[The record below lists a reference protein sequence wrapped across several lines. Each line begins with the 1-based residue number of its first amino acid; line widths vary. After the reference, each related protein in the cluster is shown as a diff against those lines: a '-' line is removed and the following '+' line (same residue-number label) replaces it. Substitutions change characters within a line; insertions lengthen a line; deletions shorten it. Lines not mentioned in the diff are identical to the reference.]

1 VGNLDAAPLAGNCHA
16 PGCPGGLAQRKSLAE
31 FPVIRPDFREFQHLA
46 KQGNLIPVYD
56 IFPAD
61 LLTPVSAYLRIAQ
74 GARYSFLLESVE
86 GNEKIARYSFAGAH
100 PEEIFRYVSG
110 ACVME
115 SPDRLVW
122 EERDPVS
129 FLRER
134 IQRFHPVRVPGLP
147 PLVAGA
153 IGYFSY
159 DMVRLIERLP
169 KRLRDEIGLYDAQ
182 LMFYNGLIAFD
193 HVQHRI
199 WIVRN
204 VFTGAANGSLRAKY
218 NAAVREIRHTRKLLE
233 QPVAAE
239 RPRTE
244 KSKKGRKLKVRSN
257 FRPSEYR
264 AAVRKAK
271 QYIRAG
277 DIFQVVLSQRF
288 SAKTKAQPF
297 EIYRELRALNPSPYP
312 FFLQM
317 NDVAIV
323 GTSPEM
329 LVKVQGRD
337 VFYRPIAGTQP
348 RGKDE
353 AEDQRLEKE
362 LLASEKE
369 RAEHIMLVDL
379 GRNDLGRVCDY
390 GTVKVEQL
398 MSVERFSHVMHIVST
413 LRGRLRE
420 DVDALDALMA
430 CFPAGTVS
438 GAPKVRAMEIIE
450 ELEPTRRGI
459 YAGGVLYMDFAGN
472 LDSCIALRTMVVK
485 NGVAYVQAGG
495 GIVADSTPEGEYQ
508 ETVNKSR
515 ALLTALEAAHRDRR

>member
-1 VGNLDAAPLAGNCHA
+1 
-16 PGCPGGLAQRKSLAE
+16 
-31 FPVIRPDFREFQHLA
+31 VIQPDFREFQRLA

-56 IFPAD
+56 VLPAD

-74 GARYSFLLESVE
+74 GARFSFLLESVE
-86 GNEKIARYSFAGAH
+86 GGEQIARYTFAGAH
-100 PEEIFRYVSG
+100 PEEVFRFAGG

-115 SPDRLVW
+115 GRDRVVW
-122 EERDPVS
+122 EETDPVS
-129 FLRER
+129 FLRNRMER
-134 IQRFHPVRVPGLP
+134 FRPVRVAGLP
-147 PLVAGA
+147 PLIAGA

-169 KRLRDEIGLYDAQ
+169 KRLRDEIGLYDAM
-182 LMFYNGLIAFD
+182 LMFYHGLIAFD
-193 HVQHRI
+193 HVRHRL

-204 VFTGAANGSLRAKY
+204 VFTEGPGTLQAKY
-218 NAAVREIRHTRKLLE
+218 KSAIREIRETRKLLE

-239 RPRTE
+239 NPKPAYKPAKRAP
-244 KSKKGRKLKVRSN
+244 LKVTSN
-257 FRPSEYR
+257 FRRSEYL
-264 AAVRKAK
+264 AAVRKCK
-271 QYIRAG
+271 NYIRAG

-288 SAKTKAQPF
+288 SAKTKALPF
-297 EIYRELRALNPSPYP
+297 DVYRELRALNPSPYL

-317 NDVAIV
+317 HDVHVI
-323 GTSPEM
+323 GSSPEM

-337 VFYRPIAGTQP
+337 VFYRPIAGTLP

-353 AEDQRLEKE
+353 AEDLQLEKQM
-362 LLASEKE
+362 LASEKE

-398 MSVERFSHVMHIVST
+398 MTVERFSHVMHLVSS

-420 DVDALDALMA
+420 DVDCFDALMA

-450 ELEPTRRGI
+450 EFERARRGI

-472 LDSCIALRTMVVK
+472 LDSCIALRTMVMK

-508 ETVNKSR
+508 ESINKSR
-515 ALLTALEAAHRDRR
+515 ALLTALEAAQRRSG

>member
-1 VGNLDAAPLAGNCHA
+1 MIRPSVHEFQA
-16 PGCPGGLAQRKSLAE
+16 LAQ
-31 FPVIRPDFREFQHLA
+31 
-46 KQGNLIPVYD
+46 QGNLIPVYD
-56 IFPAD
+56 VFSAD
-61 LLTPVSAYLRIAQ
+61 LLTPVSAYLRLAQ
-74 GARYSFLLESVE
+74 GSRYSFLLESVE
-86 GNEKIARYSFAGAH
+86 GGEKIARYTFAGAH
-100 PEEIFRYVSG
+100 PEEVFRYVNG
-110 ACVME
+110 ACVLE
-115 SPDRLVW
+115 SCDRVIW

-129 FLRER
+129 FLRARMER
-134 IQRFHPVRVPGLP
+134 FRPVRLPGLP

-169 KRLRDEIGLYDAQ
+169 KRLRDAIGLYDAM
-182 LMFYNGLIAFD
+182 LTFYQGIIAFD
-193 HVQHRI
+193 HVQHRL

-204 VFTGAANGSLRAKY
+204 VFTEGSGSSALRAKY
-218 NAAVREIRHTRKLLE
+218 NAAVREIQRTRKLLE
-233 QPVAAE
+233 QPIAAE
-239 RPRTE
+239 RPR
-244 KSKKGRKLKVRSN
+244 SPGRAKKHRPLKIASN
-257 FRPSEYR
+257 FRKPEYL

-271 QYIRAG
+271 GYIRAG

-288 SAKTKAQPF
+288 SAKTTAEPF
-297 EIYRELRALNPSPYP
+297 QVYRELRALNPSPYL

-317 NDVAIV
+317 NDVSVV
-323 GTSPEM
+323 GSSPEM
-329 LVKVQGRD
+329 LVKVQGRE

-353 AEDQRLEKE
+353 LEDQRLEKE
-362 LLASEKE
+362 MLASEKE

-398 MSVERFSHVMHIVST
+398 MIVERFSHVMHLVSS
-413 LRGRLRE
+413 LRGHLRQ
-420 DVDALDALMA
+420 DLDCFDALMA

-450 ELEPTRRGI
+450 ELERARRGI

-472 LDSCIALRTMVVK
+472 LDSCIALRTMVIK

-508 ETVNKSR
+508 ETLNKSR
-515 ALLTALEAAHRDRR
+515 ALLTALEAAHRATA